1 MERKR
6 LGAALFGLY
15 CAVMLWLLFD
25 RPGAS
30 EGVPYWE
37 QVAANLNLVPFRTLR
52 LFGSLLTDHRS
63 HLVQAAVINLFG
75 NVVMFIPL
83 GLLLPTVWE
92 KLRSLG
98 KVLLT
103 TAVIITTVEIVQ
115 LLTLV
120 GSCDIDDLILNLIG
134 SALGYGVYRFLET

>member
-1 MERKR
+1 MKRKR

-15 CAVMLWLLFD
+15 SAVMLWLLFD

-37 QVAANLNLVPFRTLR
+37 QVSANLNLVPFRTLR
-52 LFGSLLTDHRS
+52 LFGSLLTDHRP

-103 TAVIITTVEIVQ
+103 TAAIITIVEIMQ
-115 LLTLV
+115 LFTLV
-120 GSCDIDDLILNLIG
+120 GSCDLDDLILNLIG